1 MPKKMRKKNMRRQWK
16 IIRRSKRLETPKSKK
31 LTIQNLKML
40 QKKKKRRK
48 RKKRKK
54 KRKLR
59 KLKKRKMN
67 GKK

>member
-1 MPKKMRKKNMRRQWK
+1 MRRQRK
-16 IIRRSKRLETPKSKK
+16 TLRKSKRLETPKSKK

-40 QKKKKRRK
+40 QKRKKKRK
-48 RKKRKK
+48 RRKRKK

-59 KLKKRKMN
+59 KPRKRKMN